1 MELSDL
7 VRLRCLLACDRFLF
21 LRRFADTLN
30 KEFCGSFWFSMY
42 LNSIAIVI

>member
-7 VRLRCLLACDRFLF
+7 VRLRVVLSCDHFLF

-30 KEFCGSFWFSMY
+30 KEFCGRFFGFPD
-42 LNSIAIVI
+42 I